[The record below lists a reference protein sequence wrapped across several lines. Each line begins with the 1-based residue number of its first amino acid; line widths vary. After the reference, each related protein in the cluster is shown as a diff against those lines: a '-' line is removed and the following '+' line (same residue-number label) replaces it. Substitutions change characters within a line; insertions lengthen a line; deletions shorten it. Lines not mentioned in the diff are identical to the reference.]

1 MIDLFTEI
9 MQTLRHNKM
18 RTFLTGIAVAWG
30 IFMLIVLL
38 GMSRGLLNGAT
49 DSLDDG
55 TMRSITVWG
64 GMSSKPYKG
73 FREGR
78 VINLED
84 TDLPSISGKTKTT
97 VKSTVGAISVND
109 TVSSATEYVTG
120 NITGVA
126 PESKTVDHIELTG
139 GRYINHSDMK
149 NRRRVIVLESHN
161 AEVLFGQDVDKA
173 LGQQVKMRNLSWLV
187 VGVYKSEW
195 RRESITPYTTLRAL
209 NGGESTIDEI
219 HVMLDENIDMEG
231 AVNTETAVKQTLAKN
246 HNFSAEDPSAVW
258 IANRFTSLEQ
268 QMAVFGI
275 MRIAIWVIGLLT
287 LLSGIVGVSNIM
299 FVSVRERTHEIGVRR
314 AIGAKRR
321 SILTQ
326 VVAESVAITTLFGY
340 LGIICGILITA
351 VFSFFNVPE
360 STGIKNPTIDITIAI
375 EVTVVL
381 VVVGALA
388 GLFPAVKATRIHP
401 VEALRDE

>member
-97 VKSTVGAISVND
+97 VKNTVGAISVND
-109 TVSSATEYVTG
+109 TISSATEFVTG

-126 PESKTVDHIELTG
+126 PESKTVDRIELTG

-173 LGQQVKMRNLSWLV
+173 LGQQVRMRNLSWLV

-340 LGIICGILITA
+340 LGIIGGILITA
-351 VFSFFNVPE
+351 VFSFFNGPE
-360 STGIKNPTIDITIAI
+360 STGIKDPTIDITIAL

>member
-1 MIDLFTEI
+1 MFDLFTEI

-49 DSLDDG
+49 DGLDDG
-55 TMRSITVWG
+55 SMRSITVWG
-64 GMSSKPYKG
+64 GMSTKPYKG
-73 FREGR
+73 YSEGR
-78 VINLED
+78 VITLED

-97 VKSTVGAISVND
+97 VKNAVGAISIND
-109 TVSSATEYVTG
+109 TITSATEYVTG
-120 NITGVA
+120 NITGAA
-126 PESKTVDHIELTG
+126 PESKAVDRIELTA
-139 GRYINHSDMK
+139 GRYINDQDMK
-149 NRRRVIVLESHN
+149 NRRRVIVLESRN
-161 AEVLFGQDVDKA
+161 AEILFGPDVDDA
-173 LGQQVKMRNLSWLV
+173 LGRQVRMRGLSWLV

-209 NGGESTIDEI
+209 NGGKPSLDEI
-219 HVMLDENIDMEG
+219 HVLLDENIDMEG
-231 AVNTETAVKQTLAKN
+231 AVSTESTVKQTLAKN
-246 HNFSAEDPSAVW
+246 HSFSPEDPSAVW

-268 QMAVFGI
+268 QMAVFDI

-326 VVAESVAITTLFGY
+326 VVAESIAITTFFGY
-340 LGIICGILITA
+340 LGIMGGILITA
-351 VFSFFNVPE
+351 VFSFFNVPD
-360 STGIKNPTIDITIAI
+360 STGIKDPTIDITIAL

-388 GLFPAVKATRIHP
+388 GLFPAVKATKIHP

>member
-1 MIDLFTEI
+1 MFDLFTEI

-49 DSLDDG
+49 DGLDDG
-55 TMRSITVWG
+55 SMRSITVWG
-64 GMSSKPYKG
+64 GMSTKPYKG
-73 FREGR
+73 YSEGR
-78 VINLED
+78 VITLED

-97 VKSTVGAISVND
+97 VKNAVGAISIND
-109 TVSSATEYVTG
+109 TITSATEYVTG
-120 NITGVA
+120 NITGAA
-126 PESKTVDHIELTG
+126 PESKAVYRIELTA
-139 GRYINHSDMK
+139 GRYINDQDMK
-149 NRRRVIVLESHN
+149 NRRRVIVLESRN
-161 AEVLFGQDVDKA
+161 AEILFGPDVDDA
-173 LGQQVKMRNLSWLV
+173 LGRQVRMRGLSWLV

-195 RRESITPYTTLRAL
+195 RRESITSYTTLRAL
-209 NGGESTIDEI
+209 NGGKPTLDEI
-219 HVMLDENIDMEG
+219 HVLLDENIDMEG
-231 AVNTETAVKQTLAKN
+231 AVSTESTVKQTLAKN
-246 HNFSAEDPSAVW
+246 HSFSPEDPSAVW

-268 QMAVFGI
+268 QMAVFDI

-326 VVAESVAITTLFGY
+326 VVAESIAITTFFGY
-340 LGIICGILITA
+340 LGIMGGILITA
-351 VFSFFNVPE
+351 VFSFFNVPD
-360 STGIKNPTIDITIAI
+360 STGIKDPTIDITIAL

-388 GLFPAVKATRIHP
+388 GLFPAVKATKIHP

>member
-1 MIDLFTEI
+1 MFDLFTEI

-49 DSLDDG
+49 DGLDDG
-55 TMRSITVWG
+55 SMRSITVWG
-64 GMSSKPYKG
+64 GMSTKPYKG
-73 FREGR
+73 YSEGR
-78 VINLED
+78 VITLED

-97 VKSTVGAISVND
+97 VKNAVGAISIND
-109 TVSSATEYVTG
+109 TITSATEYVTG
-120 NITGVA
+120 NITGAA
-126 PESKTVDHIELTG
+126 PESKAVDRIELTA
-139 GRYINHSDMK
+139 GRYINDQDMK
-149 NRRRVIVLESHN
+149 NRRRVIVLESRN
-161 AEVLFGQDVDKA
+161 AEILFGPDVDDA
-173 LGQQVKMRNLSWLV
+173 LGRQVRMRGLSWLV

-209 NGGESTIDEI
+209 NGGKPTLDEI
-219 HVMLDENIDMEG
+219 HVLLDENIDMEG
-231 AVNTETAVKQTLAKN
+231 AVSTESTVKQTLAKN
-246 HNFSAEDPSAVW
+246 HSFSPEDPSAVW

-268 QMAVFGI
+268 QMAVFDI

-326 VVAESVAITTLFGY
+326 VVAESIAITTFFGY
-340 LGIICGILITA
+340 LGIMGGILITA
-351 VFSFFNVPE
+351 VFSFFNVPD
-360 STGIKNPTIDITIAI
+360 STGIKDPTIDITIAL

-388 GLFPAVKATRIHP
+388 GLFPAVKATKIHP

>member
-126 PESKTVDHIELTG
+126 PESKTVDHIKLTG

-149 NRRRVIVLESHN
+149 NRRRGIVLESHN

-219 HVMLDENIDMEG
+219 HVMLDENIAMEG